1 MDRPAI
7 IGNSVGG
14 ALALMMTLCH
24 PDTVSR
30 LVLVDSASL
39 GRELNFYRRLVSVP
53 LLGESLESS
62 RVGGAKIMLNNVFHD
77 ASLVTQE
84 LLDELN
90 RSRSMP
96 GAKKAVVR
104 VIRNT
109 VNLRGVR
116 KEYVLL
122 DQLHRL
128 EQPLMVVW
136 GAQDKII
143 PVSHAYRAS
152 EKAPNARLEVFDRC
166 GHWPHME
173 KAAEFNSL
181 VLNFLSV

>member
-1 MDRPAI
+1 
-7 IGNSVGG
+7 
-14 ALALMMTLCH
+14 MTYSYTTLW
-24 PDTVSR
+24 DVI
-30 LVLVDSASL
+30 
-39 GRELNFYRRLVSVP
+39 VP
-53 LLGESLESS
+53 LLGDILESS
-62 RVGGAKIMLNNVFHD
+62 RVGGIRFMLYNVFHD
-77 ASLVTQE
+77 PSFVTQE
-84 LLDELN
+84 LLDELY

-96 GAKKAVVR
+96 GAKEAVVR

-128 EQPLMVVW
+128 ELPLMVVW
-136 GAQDKII
+136 GAQDQII

-152 EKAPNARLEVFDRC
+152 EKAPNARLQVFDRY

-181 VLNFLSV
+181 VLNFLSA